1 MVRITPERWEQTP
14 DDLRRLAVDAPQAR
28 TRERFFALFQM
39 TQGWSALQWAAEI
52 GRKHATVLAWA
63 HTYNE
68 HGPEVVAFR
77 HTGGWRPLGPRSQ
90 PT

>member
-14 DDLRRLAVDAPQAR
+14 DDLRRLAVDARQAR

-39 TQGWSALQWAAEI
+39 TQGWSALQWAVEI

-63 HTYNE
+63 HAYNE
-68 HGPEVVAFR
+68 SGPEAVAFR
-77 HTGGWRPLGPRSQ
+77 HTGGWPPFAQRSK